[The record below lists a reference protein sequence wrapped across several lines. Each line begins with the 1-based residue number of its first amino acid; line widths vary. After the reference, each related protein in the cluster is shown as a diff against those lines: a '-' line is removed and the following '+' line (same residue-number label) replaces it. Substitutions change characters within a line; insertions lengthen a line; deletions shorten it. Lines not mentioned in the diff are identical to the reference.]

1 MVTGSNHAATWI
13 PFLLIFSLCSA
24 SLASILWVP
33 SFPLCFLSF
42 SQSLSCV
49 SLNRLLEEML
59 NYWVFQKDDY
69 LSSWRQIK
77 LNVIRIGLKI
87 VFQHH
92 LRSIIFIQWRWSDI
106 DVCLKN
112 ICNILEKLNRLT
124 IITTYPNKK
133 AAIWNKIRLNNLK
146 ADHLVL
152 EELLLNPIT
161 LYLFKYCL
169 LTQVQQN
176 LL

>member
-1 MVTGSNHAATWI
+1 MDISWLSKILKCAGVSHQAQRLRTVRAKKLY
-13 PFLLIFSLCSA
+13 FLFWPLRFRQTTL
-24 SLASILWVP
+24 LA
-33 SFPLCFLSF
+33 FPLCFLSF

-59 NYWVFQKDDY
+59 NYWVFQKDVY
-69 LSSWRQIK
+69 LCSWRQIK

-133 AAIWNKIRLNNLK
+133 AAIWNRIWISKISF
-146 ADHLVL
+146 LV
-152 EELLLNPIT
+152 NPRS
-161 LYLFKYCL
+161 
-169 LTQVQQN
+169 
-176 LL
+176 